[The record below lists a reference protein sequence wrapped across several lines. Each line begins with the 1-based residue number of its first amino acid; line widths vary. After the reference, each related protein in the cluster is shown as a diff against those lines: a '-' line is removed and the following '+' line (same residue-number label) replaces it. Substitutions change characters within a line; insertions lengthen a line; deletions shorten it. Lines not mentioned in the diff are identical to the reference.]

1 MINEPVTV
9 EADRA
14 SFSRRF
20 NPAAQARLKA
30 APKREAKEYQNYA
43 GPSPATTQLR
53 LMDLNLFRVF
63 DAMMLH
69 RSVRKASQTLSVTPS
84 AVSHALG
91 RLRQSIG
98 DELFILTESG
108 MQPTRRALEL
118 GSAVREGLE
127 KLESA
132 LTGKESVP
140 AEASRTFRIGATDYA
155 CMGILPSLVKRLA
168 KSAPTVDLRVVPSN
182 HIDLVQQLEE
192 GRVDLVI
199 GSFTELPAGISRSRL
214 LREDEVIVVRT
225 GHPLTRGRMT
235 KERLLEFPHVV
246 VEPAGTME
254 SATDGFPDEERN
266 GKRVSVESAL
276 CEFQYGRIGPG
287 GCMTVCVPKFAALA
301 PFLQL
306 SDMLAKLPRR
316 LALWAAALAPLSLLD
331 PPYPSVAIDIEMLWD
346 QGSDDDQGIQW
357 LVNELAECIGDVG

>member
-1 MINEPVTV
+1 
-9 EADRA
+9 
-14 SFSRRF
+14 
-20 NPAAQARLKA
+20 
-30 APKREAKEYQNYA
+30 
-43 GPSPATTQLR
+43 
-53 LMDLNLFRVF
+53 MDLNLFRVF

-98 DELFILTESG
+98 DELFIPSESG

-118 GSAVREGLE
+118 ASAVREGLE

-155 CMGILPSLVKRLA
+155 CMVILPSLVKRLA
-168 KSAPTVDLRVVPSN
+168 KNAPTVDLRVFPSN
-182 HIDLVQQLEE
+182 HIDLVRQLEK
-192 GRVDLVI
+192 GRADLVI

-254 SATDGFPDEERN
+254 SATDGFPEEERN

-287 GCMTVCVPKFAALA
+287 GCMTVCVPKFAAVA

-316 LALWAAALAPLSLLD
+316 LALSAAAHAPLSLLD
-331 PPYPSVAIDIEMLWD
+331 PPYPSVAIDIEMLWHQD
-346 QGSDDDQGIQW
+346 SDDDQGIQW
-357 LVNELAECIGDVG
+357 LVNELAECIGDVGY

>member
-1 MINEPVTV
+1 MMKEHVTV

-20 NPAAQARLKA
+20 NPVAQARLKA
-30 APKREAKEYQNYA
+30 PVKGERKEDQNNDRTW
-43 GPSPATTQLR
+43 SATTQLR

-84 AVSHALG
+84 AVSHALS

-98 DELFILTESG
+98 DELFISTESG

-118 GSAVREGLE
+118 ASAVREGLE
-127 KLESA
+127 KLASA

-140 AEASRTFRIGATDYA
+140 AEAARTFRVGATDYA
-155 CMGILPSLVKRLA
+155 CMVILPPLVKRLA
-168 KSAPTVDLRVVPSN
+168 KSAPTVDLRVFPSN
-182 HIDLVQQLEE
+182 HLNLVQRLEK
-192 GRVDLVI
+192 GRADLVI
-199 GSFTELPAGISRSRL
+199 GSFTELPAGIRRSRL

-235 KERLLEFPHVV
+235 KERLLEVPHVV
-246 VEPAGTME
+246 VDSGGTME
-254 SATDGFPDEERN
+254 RATDGFPDGESN

-276 CEFQYGRIGPG
+276 GEFQSGRIGPG
-287 GCMTVCVPKFAALA
+287 GCLTVSVAKFAAVA

-316 LALWAAALAPLSLLD
+316 LALGAAEHAPLCLLD
-331 PPYPSVAIDIEMLWD
+331 PPYPPVAIDIETLWH
-346 QGSDDDQGIQW
+346 QSGDDDQGIQW
-357 LVNELAECIGDVG
+357 LVNELAECMRNVN